1 MASVFCCENILFG
14 AAIRN
19 IIQFQAKQSW
29 TFYSKMA
36 VVVFLIDDKTVS
48 FFTSWQK
55 YFIWLPSANNAGF
68 WSQQKRFVFIVL
80 KTETYFIDLTSGDKN
95 SVWYTVNMVIFVI
108 FLFLISWSTW
118 HLKSL
123 NCSPVQY
130 YISIWLIIA
139 KLLPPTVDVIST
151 FFYRL
156 FPYRWNTW

>member
-19 IIQFQAKQSW
+19 IIQFQAKRSW
-29 TFYSKMA
+29 NFYSKMA

-95 SVWYTVNMVIFVI
+95 SVWYTDNMVISVI
-108 FLFLISWSTW
+108 LLFLYLGQLDIWNHWTA
-118 HLKSL
+118 HLCNITSAFGLSL
-123 NCSPVQY
+123 QNC
-130 YISIWLIIA
+130 
-139 KLLPPTVDVIST
+139 
-151 FFYRL
+151 YRPL
-156 FPYRWNTW
+156 